1 MEICK
6 YSSNFDENVRTV
18 QTIEE
23 ILLKDLIQSLKLPA
37 DFYKSETNKYSN
49 PIRPISESSYKQ
61 VLNMLNHSV

>member
-23 ILLKDLIQSLKLPA
+23 ILLKDLIQSLKLPV
-37 DFYKSETNKYSN
+37 DFYKSETPKYSN
-49 PIRPISESSYKQ
+49 PIRPTSDSSYKQ
-61 VLNMLNHSV
+61 VLLMLN